1 MSASLQIAERQGTP
15 SNQAADRMEVRNP
28 VFRSALPPAA
38 QPTDGLET
46 QNPTAREIRYFAASI
61 FSGVT
66 SSLSPTFLQV
76 PVTVMLFTVSQ
87 IWLWKPLLTSFCT
100 R

>member
-1 MSASLQIAERQGTP
+1 ML
-15 SNQAADRMEVRNP
+15 
-28 VFRSALPPAA
+28 PAA
-38 QPTDGLET
+38 QPANGLET
-46 QNPTAREIRYFAASI
+46 HNQAARENHFFAATSI
-61 FSGVT
+61 FSAVS

-76 PVTVMLFTVSQ
+76 AVTVMFLTVSQ